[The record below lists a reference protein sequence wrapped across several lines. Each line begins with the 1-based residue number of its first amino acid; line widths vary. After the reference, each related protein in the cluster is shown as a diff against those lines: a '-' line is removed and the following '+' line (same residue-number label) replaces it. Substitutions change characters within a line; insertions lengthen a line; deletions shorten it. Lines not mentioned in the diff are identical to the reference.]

1 MEKRIKYLES
11 RFPKG
16 EARQELEAKYQK
28 QFKKYAFYMGNG
40 IYQWMGLFST
50 DTRELFLM
58 GILALE
64 GISFKTS

>member
-1 MEKRIKYLES
+1 
-11 RFPKG
+11 
-16 EARQELEAKYQK
+16 
-28 QFKKYAFYMGNG
+28 MGNG